1 MKYKI
6 NICKKTNVVTIELLQ
21 EITNELIKEFKDNNI
36 HHVDNFIHFR
46 LNEKSNV
53 LDKMIKFPKALQ
65 IIEKHGMSMVQ

>member
-21 EITNELIKEFKDNNI
+21 EITEEIVKEFEDNNI
-36 HHVDNFIHFR
+36 HYVNNLIHFR

-53 LDKMIKFPKALQ
+53 LNKMIKFPKALQ